1 MQVSGWE
8 GIPLRRFSELNP
20 VRVGVVGVVTVALV
34 LAALLNGGMLLTALS
49 GGSYSAAFREAG
61 LLQSG
66 MEVRVSGKKVGTVTG
81 VVLEDAHVRV
91 DFTVDD
97 VELGDKTRAAIKA
110 ENALGRMFLDLTP
123 AGEVELEDQ
132 IPLERTH
139 PPFVLSEAVSGLT
152 NTTAGIDTEQLTK
165 SFNTLS
171 ETFTGTPEE
180 LGPALIGVQR
190 FSQSISTRDQAL
202 RDLLRKANSL
212 TGVLRD
218 RNKQVVQL
226 MTDGNALFQM
236 IEDRQQAINDLL
248 VNVRTA
254 TDTLTGLAKE
264 NKKTLA
270 PALGEL
276 RGTLKI
282 LNGQLDN
289 LRKVV
294 GLLGGYGRQLGE
306 SLGGGPWFYGYFANL
321 PPTNLAPMLPRLFGV
336 GKPPNYGQAPPAPRP
351 PGGDEGK
358 PTGDP
363 YDPEPGQEESP
374 K

>member
-1 MQVSGWE
+1 M
-8 GIPLRRFSELNP
+8 RRFSELNP
-20 VRVGVVGVVTVALV
+20 VRVGVVGVVAVALV
-34 LAALLNGGMLLTALS
+34 LAALLNGGMLLNALS
-49 GGSYSAAFREAG
+49 SGSYSAAFREAG
-61 LLQSG
+61 LLKSG

-81 VVLEDAHVRV
+81 IDLEDAHVRV

-97 VELGDKTRAAIKA
+97 VHLGEDTRAAIKA
-110 ENALGRMFLDLTP
+110 ENALGRMFLELTP
-123 AGEVELEDQ
+123 SGRGDLEDQ
-132 IPLERTH
+132 IPLERTRA
-139 PPFVLSEAVSGLT
+139 PYLLSEAVSDLT
-152 NTTAGIDTEQLTK
+152 RTTEKIDTEQLTK

-171 ETFTGTPEE
+171 DTFSGTPEN
-180 LGPALIGVQR
+180 LGPALSGVQR
-190 FSQSISTRDQAL
+190 LSQSIASRDQAL

-218 RNKQVVQL
+218 RNEQIVQL
-226 MTDGNALFQM
+226 MADGNALFTM

-248 VNVRTA
+248 VNVRSA
-254 TDTLTGLAKE
+254 TDALTGLAKE
-264 NKKTLA
+264 NEKTLK
-270 PALGEL
+270 PALDEL

-306 SLGGGPWFYGYFANL
+306 SLGGGPWFYGYFSNL
-321 PPTNLAPMLPRLFGV
+321 PPTNLAPLLPKLFGV
-336 GKPPNYGQAPPAPRP
+336 GEPPDYGQSPPAPKP

-363 YDPEPGQEESP
+363 WEPEPGQEENP